1 MEQTFK
7 FKTHQKIYLS
17 IKRCIDFVCALILIV
32 VLLIPMG
39 IVAIITKATS
49 KGSALFKQPRLGI
62 NKTIFMMRKFR
73 SMKADAPQIAT
84 CQLPPEEA
92 AKYVTKWG
100 KFMRSTSIDEL
111 PQLFSILSGKM
122 SFIGPRPSQD
132 YEHEA
137 VLVDARDSFDPSAYM
152 VKPGLSGLAQVKLH
166 RDHNPMHKA
175 ELDSE
180 YVRKLSF
187 WEDLKIFFASFGVIF
202 NKGGRIQKNTDGQ
215 K

>member
-1 MEQTFK
+1 MEHVFAFK
-7 FKTHQKIYLS
+7 RHQKVYLGF
-17 IKRCIDFVCALILIV
+17 KRCIDFVCALILIII
-32 VLLIPMG
+32 LLIPMG

-49 KGSALFKQPRLGI
+49 KGSAIFKQKRLG
-62 NKTIFMMRKFR
+62 KGQVPFMMRKFR
-73 SMKADAPQIAT
+73 SMRADAPQVAT
-84 CQLPPEEA
+84 CELAPEDA

-132 YEHEA
+132 IEHERS
-137 VLVDARDSFDPSAYM
+137 LVEARDSFDPSAYM

-187 WEDLKIFFASFGVIF
+187 WKDLWIFFASFGVIF